1 MSLWKGP
8 PVHVFAPRPWYGR
21 VLGSVRIFVI
31 LSATLLATVLLVL
44 LQFVGRVIRTERAIE
59 GLARLWSRF
68 ALRGLGLAVE
78 LRGTPLQSCSVVVAN
93 HTTWLDTLALRTGPF
108 LTFVAK
114 AEVADWPLF
123 GQIAKINNTLFVARM
138 ASEAKRQE
146 AEMAE
151 RLAKGERLI
160 FFPEG
165 TSSDALR
172 VLPFKSS
179 LFSSVCKLPMR
190 DTMHV
195 QPVALAWIA
204 PKGQPSSF
212 YGWWGDMGLERNIW
226 DIATRSF
233 GGQLIITWCPPLSPA
248 EFPDRKALTLAAE
261 TAVAEAL
268 VAAGID
274 FQGQGKVAWGEG

>member
-8 PVHVFAPRPWYGR
+8 PEHVFAPPPWYGR
-21 VLGSVRIFVI
+21 LVGSVRVVVI
-31 LSATLLATVLLVL
+31 LSATLLAIALMVL
-44 LQFVGRVIRTERAIE
+44 LQLAGRVMRTERAIE

-78 LRGTPLQSCSVVVAN
+78 IRGTPLQTPSVVVAN

-123 GQIAKINNTLFVARM
+123 GQIAKINNTLFVARK

-146 AEMAE
+146 ADMAE
-151 RLAKGERLI
+151 RLAQGERLI

-179 LFSSVCKLPMR
+179 LFSTFCKPPMR
-190 DTMHV
+190 DRIHV

-204 PKGQPSSF
+204 PEGQPSSF

-233 GGQLIITWCPPLSPA
+233 GGRLIITWCPPLSPA
-248 EFPDRKALTLAAE
+248 DFSDRKALALAAE

-268 VAAGID
+268 VAAGVD